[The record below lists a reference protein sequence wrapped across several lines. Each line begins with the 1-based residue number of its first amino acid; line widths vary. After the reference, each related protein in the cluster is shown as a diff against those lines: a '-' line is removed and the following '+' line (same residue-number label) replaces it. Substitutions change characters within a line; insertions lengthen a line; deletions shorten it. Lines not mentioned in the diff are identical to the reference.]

1 MLHRE
6 YLQAGESLSSL
17 SGSYIVQ
24 VSGAEAQRASL
35 WQKLYTLQLQM
46 QVCPAEDATKR
57 ADLERQIEQLKRE
70 LDEEV

>member
-1 MLHRE
+1 
-6 YLQAGESLSSL
+6 
-17 SGSYIVQ
+17 
-24 VSGAEAQRASL
+24 
-35 WQKLYTLQLQM
+35 M